1 MACAR
6 RTRPRRAR
14 RRRTRRTSCR
24 RSLPVRDRG
33 AAAPRR
39 SGSPVEKA
47 ACCTSRAVRSS
58 ARDATGRATTP
69 AGGSGGTPRSTMPKA
84 TGSSPSGTRPSSR
97 RRATRSG
104 GSLDSPSSH
113 SAPSRPSASRS
124 ARIIGEHVLDAV
136 PADAHAL
143 DGRGMRR
150 PPLAEVDREAP
161 RGVTVEPPARSERLV
176 EVGVLGELAD
186 HTGHASRSRPRVAT
200 RCSGTTFTSASTG
213 MKFVSPAQRG
223 TTCWWR

>member
-1 MACAR
+1 MLHLAS
-6 RTRPRRAR
+6 RTQLGQGRHRPRDHPCGRLR
-14 RRRTRRTSCR
+14 RHA
-24 RSLPVRDRG
+24 PQHHAEGDGVVAVRDEAELEETGDEVGRLARLAELPLG
-33 AAAPRR
+33 ALASLR
-39 SGSPVEKA
+39 VEE
-47 ACCTSRAVRSS
+47 RA
-58 ARDATGRATTP
+58 D
-69 AGGSGGTPRSTMPKA
+69 
-84 TGSSPSGTRPSSR
+84 
-97 RRATRSG
+97 
-104 GSLDSPSSH
+104 L
-113 SAPSRPSASRS
+113 
-124 ARIIGEHVLDAV
+124 GEHVLDAV

-176 EVGVLGELAD
+176 EVGILGELAD